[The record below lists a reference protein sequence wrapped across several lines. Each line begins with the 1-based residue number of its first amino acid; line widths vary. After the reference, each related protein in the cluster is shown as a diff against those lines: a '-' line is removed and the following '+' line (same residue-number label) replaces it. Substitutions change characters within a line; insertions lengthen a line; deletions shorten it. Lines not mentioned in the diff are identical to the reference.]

1 VFVVL
6 RITAL
11 VYANKVVHVGAVR
24 SSRPQAAKWK
34 RTALAAV
41 WVISLALGLTLAQLE
56 IFLIIAP
63 LSAGIYLL
71 SPDAV

>member
-1 VFVVL
+1 M
-6 RITAL
+6 
-11 VYANKVVHVGAVR
+11 
-24 SSRPQAAKWK
+24 
-34 RTALAAV
+34 ALAAV
-41 WVISLALGLTLAQLE
+41 WLVSLCLGLTLAQLE